1 MVSLSGTGVRGPTG
15 ELGTEPGESTGLTR
29 KGLFGESRTGIGLI
43 GRLRGGVTGRRGRV
57 GGGERSDH
65 VVGAEEAGTARDCD
79 NLRVEVGGPRREDD
93 GGLPLETERGKRDVF
108 DAELGTCGPTDASA
122 SQNASSWSSAFSSAT
137 TASILRRLC
146 GAAPSSSV
154 TWWLCDGEK
163 CGETTGRASSTSSS
177 EE

>member
-1 MVSLSGTGVRGPTG
+1 MVSLSVAGVRGPTG
-15 ELGTEPGESTGLTR
+15 ELGTEPGESEELTR
-29 KGLFGESRTGIGLI
+29 NGLFGESRTGIGLT
-43 GRLRGGVTGRRGRV
+43 GRLRGGVTSRRGRV

-79 NLRVEVGGPRREDD
+79 SLRVEVGGPRREDD
-93 GGLPLETERGKRDVF
+93 GGFPLEMERGKRDVF
-108 DAELGTCGPTDASA
+108 DAGLETCVSTAASVT
-122 SQNASSWSSAFSSAT
+122 QKTSSGSSALSSAT

-146 GAAPSSSV
+146 GATPSSSG